1 MVELV
6 FKAMHGERFQ
16 SCETKIFKNSD
27 GRIKFLL
34 KFPMRNC
41 FKVLSMQPRMTGLL
55 TLWFARI
62 DFDFAKN
69 SDSDQMGL

>member
-6 FKAMHGERFQ
+6 FNAIHGERFQ
-16 SCETKIFKNSD
+16 SCERQIFKNID
-27 GRIKFLL
+27 GKIKFLL
-34 KFPMRNC
+34 KFPMRKC
-41 FKVLSMQPRMTGLL
+41 MQPRLTGLL
-55 TLWFARI
+55 TDIMVARI